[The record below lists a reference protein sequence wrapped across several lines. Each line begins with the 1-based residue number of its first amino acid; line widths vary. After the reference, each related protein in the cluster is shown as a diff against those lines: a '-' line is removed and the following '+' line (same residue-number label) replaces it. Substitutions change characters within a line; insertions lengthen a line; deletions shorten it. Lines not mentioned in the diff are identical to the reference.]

1 MDIDTITIDKDI
13 YEVYEWVK
21 EHNIVELGLNFFSV
35 QYMYLA
41 SFCKKKCKI
50 SIGYE
55 LCNRKKMA
63 INKFAYWLIINVMLG
78 SKNAIL

>member
-21 EHNIVELGLNFFSV
+21 EHNIVELGLKLFPV

-41 SFCKKKCKI
+41 SFCKK
-50 SIGYE
+50 E
-55 LCNRKKMA
+55 KM
-63 INKFAYWLIINVMLG
+63 
-78 SKNAIL
+78 